1 MNYSNKQKITQ
12 KSAQRNR
19 QQFGKR
25 ETEAEKLSLAY
36 RFGLQIFYSSLSP
49 AEFKKM
55 VKELALRN
63 DITVSDDVLFKEA
76 NIWEMSYGSLSGRC
90 ATQFISY
97 MINKYN
103 K

>member
-1 MNYSNKQKITQ
+1 MEINYEFERERKI
-12 KSAQRNR
+12 S
-19 QQFGKR
+19 

-36 RFGLQIFYSSLSP
+36 RFGLQIFYSALSP
-49 AEFKKM
+49 SEFKKM

-63 DITVSDDVLFKEA
+63 DIKIDDETLFKEA

-97 MINKYN
+97 MLNKYN
-103 K
+103 EK